1 MKRGGGRLIPLVV
14 GTIGLV
20 ACSAAILVLTY
31 RHNVRIDLTPQR
43 SYTLS
48 SHAKKIL
55 RELRQDVQLTV
66 FVRSEDPRTPQ
77 LKDLLWRVTQET
89 PRVTYEL
96 VDLNRSP
103 ALAKRYGVDRYGAIV
118 VESGGKRRDVSN
130 ANEALLMGAI
140 LTVTRDRERIVY
152 FVTGHGERSPDDT
165 DRKTGMSVAKTTLL
179 DEQFSVRTLPLMQTE
194 SVPIDATVVV
204 IAGPRK
210 EYLPGELAQI
220 QAYVARGGNLLV
232 MLDPESPASLAAF
245 TAGLGI
251 AAPPR
256 VVVDPERRL
265 AGGEGVTL
273 MVSDLAPTF
282 LVSGTLE
289 ASPVFS
295 YARPLELV
303 TPEAGD
309 AVRFLQTSA
318 GSWSVAPSD
327 VRATKPADE
336 TPAAKVVGVALVP
349 TEQRPGRTIVL
360 GDSDFAT
367 NGIIDYLGNK
377 DLLVNSISWL
387 ARDESLLSARAQSK
401 EVGREQFFVTEAQG
415 AWSFWLA
422 TVLQPAV
429 FFAAGILV
437 FVRRRRQ

>member
-1 MKRGGGRLIPLVV
+1 MRRGGARILPLVI

-43 SYTLS
+43 NYTLS
-48 SHAKKIL
+48 THAKKIL
-55 RELRQDVQLTV
+55 TELPRDVQLTV

-77 LKDLLWRVTQET
+77 LKDLLWRITQET
-89 PRVTYEL
+89 PRVTYEI

-130 ANEALLMGAI
+130 ANEAMLMGA
-140 LTVTRDRERIVY
+140 LLSVTRDRDRVVY
-152 FVTGHGERSPDDT
+152 FVTGHGERSPDDG
-165 DRKTGMSVAKTTLL
+165 DRKAGMSIVKNTLL
-179 DEQFSVRTLPLMQTE
+179 DEQFTVRTLPLMQTE

-204 IAGPRK
+204 MAGPRK
-210 EYLPGELAQI
+210 DYLPGELTQI
-220 QAYVARGGNLLV
+220 EGYVGRGGNLLV
-232 MLDPESPASLAAF
+232 MLEPESPPSIAAF
-245 TAGLGI
+245 VAGLGI
-251 AAPPR
+251 SAPPR

-273 MVSDLAPTF
+273 MVSDLLPSF

-289 ASPVFS
+289 APPVFS
-295 YARPLELV
+295 YARPLGLV

-309 AVRFLQTSA
+309 AIRFLTTSA
-318 GSWSVAPSD
+318 GSWTSSPADP
-327 VRATKPADE
+327 RTTKPEDE
-336 TPAAKVVGVALVP
+336 TPGAQLVGAALVS
-349 TEQRPGRTIVL
+349 TEQRRGRAIVI

-367 NGIIDYLGNK
+367 NGMIEYLGNR

-387 ARDESLLSARAQSK
+387 AKDESLLSARAQSK
-401 EVGREQFFVTEAQG
+401 EAGREQFFVTESQG

-429 FFAAGILV
+429 FFAAGALV